1 MKVLIVDDQ
10 VLIREG
16 LKQILLR
23 MPEVESVDEAANGQ
37 EVMRKATKKKYDIIV
52 LDISMP
58 GQSGLEVLK
67 ELKQKRPNS
76 AVLILSIHPEEHYAV
91 RVLKAG
97 ASGYIN
103 KSSASDE
110 LLQAI
115 RTVVA
120 GGKYI
125 TPKTAEKLVKE
136 INKDSSKSS
145 HDKLSDREYQVMCM
159 IASGKAIK
167 EISEY
172 LCLSIKTVST
182 YRARI
187 LEKMQIKNNSEITFY
202 AIKNELIS

>member
-1 MKVLIVDDQ
+1 MKVLIADDQ
-10 VLIREG
+10 VIIREG
-16 LKQILLR
+16 LKQILTR
-23 MPEVESVDEAANGQ
+23 IPEVESVDEASNGQ
-37 EVMRKATKKKYDIIV
+37 EVMRKATKKKYDIII
-52 LDISMP
+52 LDITMP

-67 ELKQKRPNS
+67 DLKQKKPKS
-76 AVLILSIHPEEHYAV
+76 IVLVLSIHPEEHYAV

-97 ASGYIN
+97 AAGYIN

-110 LLQAI
+110 LVRAI

-125 TPKTAEKLVKE
+125 TTKTAEKLVKE
-136 INKDSSKSS
+136 IKEDSVKSS
-145 HDKLSDREYQVMCM
+145 HDKLSNREYQVMCM
-159 IASGKAIK
+159 IASGKTVK
-167 EISEY
+167 EISKY

-187 LEKMQIKNNSEITFY
+187 LEKMKLKNNSELTFY

>member
-1 MKVLIVDDQ
+1 MKVLIADDQ
-10 VLIREG
+10 VIIREG
-16 LKQILLR
+16 LRQILLR
-23 MPEVESVDEAANGQ
+23 MPEVKLVDEAENGQ
-37 EVMRKATKKKYDIIV
+37 EVLRKAAKKKYDIIV

-58 GQSGLEVLK
+58 EMSGLEVLK
-67 ELKQKRPNS
+67 ELRQKKPNS
-76 AVLILSIHPEEHYAV
+76 AVLILSIHPEENYAV

-110 LLQAI
+110 LIQAI

-125 TPKTAEKLVKE
+125 TSNTAEKLVTEIKE
-136 INKDSSKSS
+136 DTLKSS
-145 HDKLSDREYQVMCM
+145 HEKLSDREYQVLCM
-159 IASGKAIK
+159 IASGKTVK

-187 LEKMQIKNNSEITFY
+187 LEKMKMKNNSEITFY
-202 AIKNELIS
+202 AIKHELIS

>member
-1 MKVLIVDDQ
+1 
-10 VLIREG
+10 
-16 LKQILLR
+16 
-23 MPEVESVDEAANGQ
+23 
-37 EVMRKATKKKYDIIV
+37 
-52 LDISMP
+52 MP
-58 GQSGLEVLK
+58 GKSGLEVLK
-67 ELKQKRPNS
+67 ELRQKKPNS
-76 AVLILSIHPEEHYAV
+76 AVLILSIHPEENYAV

-110 LLQAI
+110 LVQAI

-136 INKDSSKSS
+136 IKDNSVKLS
-145 HDKLSDREYQVMCM
+145 HEKLSDREYQVMCM
-159 IASGKAIK
+159 IASGKTIK

-187 LEKMQIKNNSEITFY
+187 LEKMKMKNNSEITFY
-202 AIKNELIS
+202 AIKHELIS

>member
-1 MKVLIVDDQ
+1 MKVLIADDQ
-10 VLIREG
+10 VIIREG
-16 LKQILLR
+16 LRQILSR
-23 MPEVESVDEAANGQ
+23 MPEVELVEEASNGQ
-37 EVMRKATKKKYDIIV
+37 EVMRKAARKKFDIIV
-52 LDISMP
+52 LDISMS
-58 GQSGLEVLK
+58 GKSGLEVLK
-67 ELKQKRPNS
+67 ELRIKKPKS
-76 AVLILSIHPEEHYAV
+76 AVLILSIHPEENYAV

-110 LLQAI
+110 LIQAI

-125 TPKTAEKLVKE
+125 TSNTAEKLVTEIKE
-136 INKDSSKSS
+136 DTVKSS
-145 HDKLSDREYQVMCM
+145 HEKLSDREYQVLCM
-159 IASGKAIK
+159 IASGKTVK

-187 LEKMQIKNNSEITFY
+187 LEKMKMKNNSEITFY
-202 AIKNELIS
+202 AIKHELIS

>member
-1 MKVLIVDDQ
+1 MKVLIADDQ

-16 LKQILLR
+16 LRQILLR
-23 MPEVESVDEAANGQ
+23 MPEVETVDEAANGQ
-37 EVMRKATKKKYDIIV
+37 DVMKKVNKKKYDIII

-58 GQSGLEVLK
+58 GRSGLEILK
-67 ELKQKRPNS
+67 DLKQKKPNS
-76 AVLILSIHPEEHYAV
+76 VVLILSIHPEENYAV

-97 ASGYIN
+97 AAGYIN

-110 LLQAI
+110 LVQAI

-125 TPKTAEKLVKE
+125 TPKTADKLVKE
-136 INKDSSKSS
+136 INIDSSKSS

-159 IASGKAIK
+159 IASGKTIK

-182 YRARI
+182 YRSRI
-187 LEKMQIKNNSEITFY
+187 LEKMQMKNNSEIAFY
-202 AIKNELIS
+202 AIKKELIS

>member
-1 MKVLIVDDQ
+1 MKVLIADDQ
-10 VLIREG
+10 VIIREG
-16 LKQILLR
+16 LRQILLR
-23 MPEVESVDEAANGQ
+23 MPEVKLVDEAENGQ
-37 EVMRKATKKKYDIIV
+37 EVLRKAAKKKYDIIV

-58 GQSGLEVLK
+58 EMSGLEVLK
-67 ELKQKRPNS
+67 ELRQKKPNS
-76 AVLILSIHPEEHYAV
+76 AVLILSIHPEENYAV

-110 LLQAI
+110 LIQAI

-125 TPKTAEKLVKE
+125 TSNTAEKLVTEIKE
-136 INKDSSKSS
+136 DTVKSS
-145 HDKLSDREYQVMCM
+145 HEKLSDREYQVLCM
-159 IASGKAIK
+159 IASGKTVK

-187 LEKMQIKNNSEITFY
+187 LEKMKMKNNSEITFY
-202 AIKNELIS
+202 AIKHELIS

>member
-1 MKVLIVDDQ
+1 MKVLIADDQ

-16 LKQILLR
+16 LRQILLR
-23 MPEVESVDEAANGQ
+23 MPEVETVDEAANGQ
-37 EVMRKATKKKYDIIV
+37 DVMKKVNKKKYDIII

-58 GQSGLEVLK
+58 GRSGLEILK
-67 ELKQKRPNS
+67 DLKQKRPNS

-110 LLQAI
+110 LEQAI

-125 TPKTAEKLVKE
+125 TTETADKLVKE
-136 INKDSSKSS
+136 LNKDSSKSY

-159 IASGKAIK
+159 IAFGKTVK

-172 LCLSIKTVST
+172 LCLSMKTIST
-182 YRARI
+182 YRTRI
-187 LEKMQIKNNSEITFY
+187 LDKMKMKNNSEITFY